1 MTVTVKRPDFDAVAV
16 QSKKLSYYRNSVF
29 RVYQKG
35 GEKITVGKNTRVL
48 IGTDYEKPHGQWNTV
63 EYLTVDG
70 TSVYLVNGQITM
82 IVTNARRI
90 VDGREVPLTRGKL
103 QIISEWSELYYRTVE
118 LRPLKRIPEKY
129 LR

>member
-1 MTVTVKRPDFDAVAV
+1 MKVRRKDLDAVAT
-16 QSKKLSYYRNSVF
+16 QFKNLPYYRNRAF

-35 GEKITVGKNTRVL
+35 GEKITVDRNNRVL
-48 IGTDYEKPHGQWNTV
+48 IGTDNEKPHGQWNTV

-90 VDGREVPLTRGKL
+90 VDGKEVPLTRSKL

-118 LRPLKRIPEKY
+118 LQP
-129 LR
+129 